1 MGRARAFL
9 PLLGFGIYMSWS
21 LCMPWARNQFAYGQ
35 AAPGGLGVFV
45 HGFVLLALAF
55 MCNRRRS
62 DLYSP
67 RNLVIGGACAT
78 VAPLLSVAAT
88 YASSIVV
95 VAPVLAAAG
104 SLCEGTA
111 LALLYLLWNEQLA
124 CRPMRTSWPA
134 YAASFAAAPA
144 VYFVL
149 AALPASFAAV
159 IVFCLPVLSC
169 FALHRCA
176 CAAMADETELEEAS
190 RSWQFPWR
198 PALIMTIFSFAHYM
212 LMHLMGGSA
221 AMGQFGGLIAAGVLV
236 VACTAGF
243 DRFDPRVLYKI
254 CPALM
259 VCALLLFQVGAASF
273 GDASCLLGYA
283 GFVGFNLFMAFIL
296 SSVCFRYDVRPA
308 WLFGIV
314 EGCNVFA
321 HAAGS
326 IVGKVLLASSGS
338 VPGQLE
344 LTLDAVVV
352 ALVLLSMLLLSE
364 RDFSTT
370 WGIEPM
376 AQPAVGEQLPAH
388 VGQAGLFAQSAA
400 LEHSLLMGR
409 IPRLLGEDSLDDR
422 CARIGRHY
430 GLTRREEEVL
440 ALLAQGCSAADIE
453 NALYISHNTAKGH
466 IRHVYA
472 KLDVHSREEAAE
484 VVNGHQAGRGPK

>member
-1 MGRARAFL
+1 
-9 PLLGFGIYMSWS
+9 
-21 LCMPWARNQFAYGQ
+21 MPWARNQFAYGQ

-45 HGFVLLALAF
+45 HGFVLLVLAF
-55 MCNRRRS
+55 VCNRRRS

-78 VAPLLSVAAT
+78 VAPLLSLAAT
-88 YASSIVV
+88 YVSSIAV
-95 VAPVLAAAG
+95 VASVLAAAG
-104 SLCEGTA
+104 SLCEGVA

-176 CAAMADETELEEAS
+176 CAAMADETEPEEAS

-236 VACTAGF
+236 VACTVGF

-254 CPALM
+254 CPACM
-259 VCALLLFQVGAASF
+259 VCALLLFQLGTASL
-273 GDASCLLGYA
+273 GEASCLLGYA

-296 SSVCFRYDVRPA
+296 SSVCFRYGVRPA

-338 VPGQLE
+338 MPGRLE

-364 RDFSTT
+364 RDLATT
-370 WGIEPM
+370 WGIKPTV
-376 AQPAVGEQLPAH
+376 QPTVAEQLTAH
-388 VGQAGLFAQSAA
+388 GGQAGLPPQNPASQ
-400 LEHSLLMGR
+400 ERSLPIGR
-409 IPRLLGEDSLDDR
+409 IPLLLGEDSLDDR

-440 ALLAQGCSAADIE
+440 ALLAQGCSTTDIE

-472 KLDVHSREEAAE
+472 KLDVHCREEAAE
-484 VVNGHQAGRGPK
+484 VVNGRRGGHASK